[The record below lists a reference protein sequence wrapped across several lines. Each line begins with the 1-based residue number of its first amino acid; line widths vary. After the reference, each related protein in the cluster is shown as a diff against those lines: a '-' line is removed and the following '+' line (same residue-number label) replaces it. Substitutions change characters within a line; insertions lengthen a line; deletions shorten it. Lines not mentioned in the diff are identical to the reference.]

1 MPFALPAPM
10 SLGQGR
16 APEMDGHDV
25 VELLTGLLS
34 SPGYRP
40 PMLPGVA
47 MEIMQLAQQ
56 PSVQFEEVVAVL
68 EKDPVLA
75 ARVLSISQSAFYAPR
90 SPIRSLTQGAVRL
103 GLKTLRD
110 LVLEASLHLRVFRVP
125 GYEKPMERLARHS
138 TATAHVVR
146 AVCRRTMVDAEY
158 AFLCGLLHDVG
169 FSACLLALA
178 EDPRWRQVP
187 FDDLAPVLDE
197 VHEEA
202 SGVLARQWKLSE
214 QIQQVVGSHHSVAV
228 GGTVRPANA
237 ALVVAEQLT
246 WEAGAGL
253 LPPPEGADP
262 MATATPEPPLE
273 GLDANWTG
281 VVEEARRA
289 LRLDELGLCALRAE
303 AFAMLD
309 ELGLRAGRPGAR
321 FAAAP
326 PRPAAA
332 RR

>member
-1 MPFALPAPM
+1 M
-10 SLGQGR
+10 SLGER
-16 APEMDGHDV
+16 AAPEMDRHDMV
-25 VELLTGLLS
+25 KLLGALLA
-34 SPGYRP
+34 SPSYRP

-90 SPIRSLTQGAVRL
+90 SPIRSLTQAAVRL

-146 AVCRRTMVDAEY
+146 LVCRRSMVDAEY

-178 EDPRWRQVP
+178 EDPHWRQVP

-214 QIQQVVGSHHSVAV
+214 QIQQVVGSHHSVTV
-228 GGTVRPANA
+228 DGTVRPVNA
-237 ALVVAEQLT
+237 AVIVAEQLA

-253 LPPPEGADP
+253 LPAPEDADP
-262 MATATPEPPLE
+262 LATSTPEPPLE

-281 VVEEARRA
+281 VVEEARKA
-289 LRLDELGLCALRAE
+289 LELDGLGLCALRAE
-303 AFAMLD
+303 TFALLD
-309 ELGLRAGRPGAR
+309 KLGLSGPRKGRSEAGAPGSS
-321 FAAAP
+321 P
-326 PRPAAA
+326 PGRPAA

>member
-1 MPFALPAPM
+1 MSPGPA
-10 SLGQGR
+10 
-16 APEMDGHDV
+16 APEMDRYEMV
-25 VELLTGLLS
+25 KLLRALLT
-34 SPGYRP
+34 SPSYRP

-90 SPIRSLTQGAVRL
+90 SPIRSLTQAAVRL

-110 LVLEASLHLRVFRVP
+110 LVLEASLHLKVFRVP

-146 AVCRRTMVDAEY
+146 TVCRRSMVDAEY

-169 FSACLLALA
+169 FSACLLALT
-178 EDPRWRQVP
+178 EDRHWREVP
-187 FDDLAPVLDE
+187 FDELAPVLDE

-202 SGVLARQWKLSE
+202 SGLLAAQWKLSE
-214 QIQQVVGSHHSVAV
+214 QIRQVVGSHHAV
-228 GGTVRPANA
+228 TVDGTVRQVNA
-237 ALVVAEQLT
+237 ALVIAEQLA

-262 MATATPEPPLE
+262 MATETPEPPLE

-289 LRLDELGLCALRAE
+289 LRIDELALCALRAE
-303 AFAMLD
+303 AFGLLD
-309 ELGLRAGRPGAR
+309 RLGLSAPRSPRAGAGAPPGGQ
-321 FAAAP
+321 P
-326 PRPAAA
+326 PRPTAGA